1 MTFINLIKKILTH
14 SFIFI
19 TFMSLAIHV
28 NEIKSVNVTFLFLII
43 YSLFNIFLK
52 VEVINYSISVLGIRV
67 VRRF

>member
-1 MTFINLIKKILTH
+1 
-14 SFIFI
+14 
-19 TFMSLAIHV
+19 MSLAIHV
-28 NEIKSVNVTFLFLII
+28 NEIKSVNVTFLFLIT